1 MLHPST
7 DNWIGG
13 SHCTKQI
20 GVPAKNVAGMAK
32 KVRRSVVAS
41 EVSEGVKTLA
51 FCGHVRKSRTRPLR
65 IFDEKVGVFLGF
77 FPADFRGFPAFK
89 KTLLFR

>member
-65 IFDEKVGVFLGF
+65 KNGKASYTEQNFAPFSV
-77 FPADFRGFPAFK
+77 K
-89 KTLLFR
+89 KQLKWSSLVQI